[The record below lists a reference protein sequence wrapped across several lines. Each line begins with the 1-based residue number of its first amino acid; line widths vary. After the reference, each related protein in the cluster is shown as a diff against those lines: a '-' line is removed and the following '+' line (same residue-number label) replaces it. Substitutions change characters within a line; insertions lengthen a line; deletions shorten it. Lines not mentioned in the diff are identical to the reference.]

1 MSAQKIV
8 AAVLLVSMMLGAGF
22 ETNREA
28 LRRLVSKAGLLLRAI
43 AANFVVVPLVA
54 VLLCG
59 AFRLPDPIA
68 TALILMT
75 LAPGV
80 PFLVL
85 SGGRQRG
92 GSHEFALELAM
103 VMPAVS
109 VLTIPIA
116 ANFILPKGDRLTVP
130 VTVLVSLCVYQ
141 LAPLV
146 LGVLVAQWSPA
157 SAKRLARP
165 ARYVTM
171 ACFAVLL
178 AILVP
183 AMVKGVATVFG
194 TFGLFAMLLTV
205 ALSVV
210 VGWIAGGPHVEYR
223 RTLAIG
229 TALRNPGIALMI
241 ATTQFKDARIAA
253 GVMAYLLVQIVVSSL
268 AGTLFKRAQRG
279 V

>member
-8 AAVLLVSMMLGAGF
+8 VAVLLVSMMLCAGF

-43 AANFVVVPLVA
+43 VANFVVVPLVA
-54 VLLCG
+54 VLLCR

-68 TALILMT
+68 TALILMA

-92 GSHEFALELAM
+92 GSHEFAVELAM

-116 ANFILPKGDRLTVP
+116 ANFILPASDRLTVP
-130 VTVLVSLCVYQ
+130 ATVLVSLCVYQ
-141 LAPLV
+141 LAPLI

-157 SAKRLARP
+157 SARKLARP

-171 ACFAVLL
+171 GSFVVLL
-178 AILVP
+178 ALLVP

-205 ALSVV
+205 LISVV

-268 AGTLFKRAQRG
+268 AGTLFKR

>member
-1 MSAQKIV
+1 
-8 AAVLLVSMMLGAGF
+8 MMLCAGF

-43 AANFVVVPLVA
+43 VANFVVVPLVA
-54 VLLCG
+54 VLLCR

-68 TALILMT
+68 TALILMA

-92 GSHEFALELAM
+92 GSHEFAVELAM

-116 ANFILPKGDRLTVP
+116 ANFILPASDRLTVP
-130 VTVLVSLCVYQ
+130 ATVLVSLCVYQ
-141 LAPLV
+141 LAPLI

-157 SAKRLARP
+157 SARKLARP

-171 ACFAVLL
+171 GSFVVLL
-178 AILVP
+178 ALLVP

-205 ALSVV
+205 LISVV

-268 AGTLFKRAQRG
+268 AGTLFKR